1 MNVKIAREKIEEV
14 IKAGAERL
22 SAAGLKTKVRS
33 FYTDKNLAETE
44 EFSPKVILLFGDVA
58 FGYESMDFD
67 DYCNYSICCE
77 VKSAEVNEKEL
88 EDGIAE
94 FNKEIDKVIEKV
106 SSATSPESV
115 IEEISKQQ
123 TEDAEIAAREFAK
136 EMRKIK
142 FKLYGAIGAIVV
154 IIAAVLILI
163 PMFT

>member
-1 MNVKIAREKIEEV
+1 M
-14 IKAGAERL
+14 
-22 SAAGLKTKVRS
+22 
-33 FYTDKNLAETE
+33 
-44 EFSPKVILLFGDVA
+44 ILLFGDVA

>member
-1 MNVKIAREKIEEV
+1 MNVKIAREKIEEA

-33 FYTDKNLAETE
+33 FYTDKNLAETD